1 MSFKSMVKGHELAY
15 VTKILAIFGAVE
27 ERQMQRLFSFLSDS
41 EYGKIMTL
49 LAREGQFYRTPDA
62 RYEAI
67 SSELFAIAHTIED
80 TPRHNP
86 HNKIY
91 SLIRTAETN
100 TVTLRNLG
108 ARTQWSNIAPF
119 YEDLATVLG
128 ISVKEYEKWITITV
142 PAILPNRN
150 RRDNL
155 AFITRPLRSS
165 LVKFQREHPLER
177 FRDCVVCIVHQ
188 YDEAMSLRR
197 VRDYD
202 NIETKRYLDVI
213 ESVMLTNDNGLLL
226 TVLQTTELGDRDC
239 TEFYLMSPDKLSSWA
254 AEHIKAHT

>member
-1 MSFKSMVKGHELAY
+1 MNTEFNKAY
-15 VTKILAIFGAVE
+15 I
-27 ERQMQRLFSFLSDS
+27 DS
-41 EYGKIMTL
+41 LKL
-49 LAREGQFYRTPDA
+49 VASN
-62 RYEAI
+62 YEAI
-67 SSELFAIAHTIED
+67 STELFAVAHTLEE

-86 HNKIY
+86 QNKLY

-108 ARTQWSNIAPF
+108 ARTQWGNAVPF
-119 YEDLATVLG
+119 YEDLATMLG
-128 ISVKEYEKWITITV
+128 ISVKEYDKWIKITV

-165 LVKFQREHPLER
+165 LIQFQREHPLER
-177 FRDCVVCIVHQ
+177 FRDCVVCIIHQ

-213 ESVMLTNDNGLLL
+213 ESVMLTNDSGLLL
-226 TVLQTTELGDRDC
+226 TVLQSTELGDRDC
-239 TEFYLMSPDKLSSWA
+239 TEFYLMNPDRLPAWA
-254 AEHIKAHT
+254 AEHVKQHT

>member
-1 MSFKSMVKGHELAY
+1 MNTEFNKAY
-15 VTKILAIFGAVE
+15 IDSLKLVA
-27 ERQMQRLFSFLSDS
+27 SD
-41 EYGKIMTL
+41 
-49 LAREGQFYRTPDA
+49 
-62 RYEAI
+62 YEAI
-67 SSELFAIAHTIED
+67 STELFAVAHTIEE

-86 HNKIY
+86 HNKLY

-108 ARTQWSNIAPF
+108 ARTQWSNTVPF
-119 YEDLATVLG
+119 YEDLATMLG
-128 ISVKEYEKWITITV
+128 ISVKECDKWIKITV

-165 LVKFQREHPLER
+165 LIQFQREHPLER
-177 FRDCVVCIVHQ
+177 FRDCVVCIIHQ

-213 ESVMLTNDNGLLL
+213 ESVMLTNDSGLLL
-226 TVLQTTELGDRDC
+226 TVLQSTELGDRDC
-239 TEFYLMSPDKLSSWA
+239 TEFYLMNPDRLSIWA
-254 AEHIKAHT
+254 AEHVKQHT

>member
-1 MSFKSMVKGHELAY
+1 MNTEFGKDY
-15 VTKILAIFGAVE
+15 VDMLKLVA
-27 ERQMQRLFSFLSDS
+27 SD
-41 EYGKIMTL
+41 
-49 LAREGQFYRTPDA
+49 
-62 RYEAI
+62 YEAI

-150 RRDNL
+150 RRDISPAQAVRFSLPENTL
-155 AFITRPLRSS
+155 NNTGSGLRVS
-165 LVKFQREHPLER
+165 RER
-177 FRDCVVCIVHQ
+177 SMRG
-188 YDEAMSLRR
+188 SLRR
-197 VRDYD
+197 Q
-202 NIETKRYLDVI
+202 N
-213 ESVMLTNDNGLLL
+213 
-226 TVLQTTELGDRDC
+226 
-239 TEFYLMSPDKLSSWA
+239 
-254 AEHIKAHT
+254 